1 MKKCKRNNV
10 VELEERLGLDKI
22 VGVSNIDVVVEV
34 MGDIPKRKCRE
45 KRSGLLKTDY

>member
-1 MKKCKRNNV
+1 MDASTQDRSWQ
-10 VELEERLGLDKI
+10 EEQPGE
-22 VGVSNIDVVVEV
+22 IDVVVEV

>member
-10 VELEERLGLDKI
+10 VELEEWLGLDKI

-45 KRSGLLKTDY
+45 NRSGLLKTDY